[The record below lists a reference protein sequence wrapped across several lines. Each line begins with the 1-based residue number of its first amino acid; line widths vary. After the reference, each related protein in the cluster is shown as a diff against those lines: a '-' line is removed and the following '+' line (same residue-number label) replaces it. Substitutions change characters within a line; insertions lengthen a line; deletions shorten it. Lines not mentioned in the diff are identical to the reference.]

1 MWEVLCLCS
10 FLCITCCLSWWG
22 TSHPAVKKTALRVIL
37 KCCGLNKNKRFIE
50 FLFVKFYISWSKW
63 INSHSTLEY
72 LSCRWMLAEWTL
84 QARGGTW
91 SLEISPSNRLI
102 LLIWCLL
109 GEILFFIKLYLSLQ
123 VQATVLGFLAA
134 LVASALGWIL
144 EKELILNHV
153 ALLCCCSV
161 VTAFTASLLQGL
173 HPALVSDHFLS
184 T

>member
-1 MWEVLCLCS
+1 MC
-10 FLCITCCLSWWG
+10 G
-22 TSHPAVKKTALRVIL
+22 
-37 KCCGLNKNKRFIE
+37 KCCVCVLSPASHVVCHGEELHTLLWRKQPSGLYFN
-50 FLFVKFYISWSKW
+50 VAVWTSTFYISWSKW

-102 LLIWCLL
+102 QLIWCLL

-144 EKELILNHV
+144 EKELIMNHV

-173 HPALVSDHFLS
+173 HFTFVSDQFLA